1 MKQYESD
8 MCSGAIFK
16 KILLFSIPL
25 MFSSILQLL
34 YNMVDIIVVG
44 QFAGKEALA
53 AVGSTSSLINLIT
66 NLFIGVSEGT
76 CIVIA
81 TYYGAQKYDRMSKSV
96 HTSVAIAFL
105 SGVVLALVGYF
116 ASEFLLG
123 LMGTPSDVIKLSTL
137 YMKIYF
143 LGMPF
148 FMVFNFG
155 SSILN
160 AMGDTK
166 RPLYYLTVSGI
177 VNVVLNLVFVIYFK
191 QGVKGVAIA
200 TVVSQIISS
209 VLIVNCLVKID
220 GVYRLNVKELKIDKT
235 ELLNIFKNGIPC
247 GISRSLFSF
256 SNVIVQSSINSFGT
270 VVVAGNSA
278 ATNINGFIYGCL
290 NSFLHASTSFI
301 SYSVGAKRFDRIKK
315 IVLYCL
321 VDVCIIW
328 GISAVICL
336 LFGKLLLGIYAPGNL
351 DVINKGFVKILIVG
365 CTYGLCGL
373 MEVMTGA
380 LRGIG
385 YSFVSMIICF
395 AGVCGIR
402 ILWVLS
408 AFRVIGTL
416 ESLFV
421 CFPLSWIG
429 TFLLEAAMLVVCYKR
444 LVKKESNN
452 EKGECLDAAR
462 C

>member
-177 VNVVLNLVFVIYFK
+177 VNVMLNLVFVIYFK

-220 GVYRLNVKELKIDKT
+220 GVYRLNVKELRIDKT

-256 SNVIVQSSINSFGT
+256 SNVIIQSSINSLGSA
-270 VVVAGNSA
+270 VMAGSA
-278 ATNINGFIYGCL
+278 AAANIEGIVYV
-290 NSFLHASTSFI
+290 SMYSIARTSLTFT
-301 SYSVGAKRFDRIKK
+301 SQNFGAKNYDRIKK
-315 IVLYCL
+315 GFGICMVFISL
-321 VDVCIIW
+321 VGLSLGLLAYIFGEPLLKIYSNDANIIPSGLIRLKYVC
-328 GISAVICL
+328 VPY
-336 LFGKLLLGIYAPGNL
+336 F
-351 DVINKGFVKILIVG
+351 
-365 CTYGLCGL
+365 LCG
-373 MEVMTGA
+373 MMDVGTSA
-380 LRGIG
+380 LRGMG
-385 YSFVSMIICF
+385 YSIFTMVAPLLC
-395 AGVCGIR
+395 VCGIR
-402 ILWVLS
+402 ILWIFTVF
-408 AFRVIGTL
+408 ANVRTL
-416 ESLFV
+416 ETIFISYPITWAIMALISIF
-421 CFPLSWIG
+421 
-429 TFLLEAAMLVVCYKR
+429 TFIVVM
-444 LVKKESNN
+444 KKKTKELCN
-452 EKGECLDAAR
+452 E
-462 C
+462 